1 MILVTGT
8 TGGLGCHILKHLLG
22 DPLVV
27 RVFAYNKSSSS
38 VEAQRAAF
46 VQNGLNVE
54 LLDSYKLRFVFGD
67 MHKPLLGLTVPA
79 YKEVCVLPCILQ
91 SRPRYTQFVQIQ
103 ESVTHIIHNGALVP
117 HVLDQEFF

>member
-67 MHKPLLGLTVPA
+67 MHEPLLGLTVPA
-79 YKEVCVLPCILQ
+79 YKEVCVFPAFCDPDLAERDLRRYKRV
-91 SRPRYTQFVQIQ
+91 SRISYITVR
-103 ESVTHIIHNGALVP
+103 
-117 HVLDQEFF
+117 